1 MNFELKIA
9 IIHPDTLAA
18 IGLKQMLQEVMPAI
32 TVNSFRSVS
41 ELVAAG
47 ADGYI
52 HFFASTS
59 AVTENIS
66 FFTERRRKT
75 IILSASADIQT
86 PFDGFHCLCTS
97 VPEKQLVRSL
107 LALEQAAHAAGR
119 NLPPAATNSGN
130 EKQLS
135 AREAEVMCLIVKG
148 LINKEIADRLNIGL
162 ATVVTHRRN
171 IMDKLALKSV
181 SALTIYAVTHGYVD
195 INEI

>member
-1 MNFELKIA
+1 MFKIA

-18 IGLKQMLQEVMPAI
+18 IGLKQMLQDVMPMV
-32 TVNSFRSVS
+32 TVDAFRSVS
-41 ELVAAG
+41 ELNAAG
-47 ADGYI
+47 ADSYI
-52 HFFASTS
+52 HFFAATS
-59 AVTENIS
+59 VVAAEFG

-75 IILSASADIQT
+75 IVLSTSTEQQS

-107 LALEQAAHAAGR
+107 LALEQMAHAAGR
-119 NLPPAATNSGN
+119 NLPATATNHGN

-135 AREAEVMCLIVKG
+135 VREAEVMCLIVKG
-148 LINKEIADRLNIGL
+148 MISKEIADRLNISL

-171 IMDKLALKSV
+171 IMDKLGLKSV